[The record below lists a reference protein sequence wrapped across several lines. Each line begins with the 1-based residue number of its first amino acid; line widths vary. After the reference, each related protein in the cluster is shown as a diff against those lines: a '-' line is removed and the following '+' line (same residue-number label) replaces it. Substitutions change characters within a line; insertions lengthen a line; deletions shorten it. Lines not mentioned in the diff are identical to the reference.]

1 MEEGNVLVGSRHASE
16 IRWLFQAGLLVFTI
30 TVAIGILNGFHF
42 ITLPRQVLLTHVH
55 AGTLGWI
62 TLGVIAIC
70 LWLFG
75 EETVTPGNSRAVQA
89 LSLLAAIGIPIYV
102 LAFLSGSLL
111 ARAVFGFPVL
121 IAIVGVLIWLIG
133 RLGRVTMTVPRLAVL
148 AAITTLVVGST
159 IGVLVQLE
167 LASKNAFLPEGAI
180 GGHVTAQVVGYLVL
194 IGMAISEWRLKNTPG
209 LTWPGI
215 VQVGLLFL
223 GGILITIGALLN
235 VQALLGAFIPAELIA
250 VIIYC
255 VRLGPQ
261 LRRVNW
267 LAPNS
272 ERHFGLVVPY
282 LVINLILLIWLI
294 TGVVTKVYAR
304 FELIPIWL
312 VFAFDHTMFIGV
324 MSNSL
329 FGLIQQA
336 SRTSERFWP
345 GGPAGPRER
354 RFGAMRAFEAFPE
367 QVVFWGMNG
376 GMIGFVL
383 TLATDQRGLEKLFT
397 PIMGGSILVGI
408 ITYTVRLQR
417 LRPVRQALTPTP
429 A

>member
-1 MEEGNVLVGSRHASE
+1 MDEASSLSRTSYSSQ
-16 IRWLFQAGLLVFTI
+16 ISWLFQAALLVFTV

-62 TLGVIAIC
+62 TLGVFAAC

-75 EETVTPGNSRAVQA
+75 EDSHRTSPSRAVQA
-89 LSLLAAIGIPIYV
+89 LGLLAAIGIPVYV
-102 LAFLSGSLL
+102 LAFLSGNLL
-111 ARAVFGFPVL
+111 ARAIFGFPVL
-121 IAIVGVLIWLIG
+121 IAIIGVLIWLIG
-133 RLGRVTMTVPRLAVL
+133 RISRVTMTVPRLAVL
-148 AAITTLVVGST
+148 AAIMTLVVGST
-159 IGVLVQLE
+159 IGVLVQVE
-167 LASKNAFLPEGAI
+167 LASKSAFLPDGAI

-194 IGMAISEWRLKNTPG
+194 IGMAIAEWRLKNTPG

-261 LRRVNW
+261 LRRISW
-267 LAPNS
+267 LKPGS
-272 ERHFGLVVPY
+272 DRHFGLVIPY
-282 LVINLILLIWLI
+282 LVINLLLLMWLI

-304 FELIPIWL
+304 FELIPLWL

-336 SRTSERFWP
+336 SRATQPFWP
-345 GGPAGPRER
+345 WA
-354 RFGAMRAFEAFPE
+354 E

-408 ITYTVRLQR
+408 VTYSVRLER
-417 LRPVRQALTPTP
+417 LRRTAPVLAAAP

>member
-1 MEEGNVLVGSRHASE
+1 MKVGNILVGSRHASE

-75 EETVTPGNSRAVQA
+75 EESAAPGNSQAVRA
-89 LSLLAAIGIPIYV
+89 LSLLPAIGIPIYV
-102 LAFLSGSLL
+102 LAFLSG
-111 ARAVFGFPVL
+111 
-121 IAIVGVLIWLIG
+121 
-133 RLGRVTMTVPRLAVL
+133 
-148 AAITTLVVGST
+148 
-159 IGVLVQLE
+159 
-167 LASKNAFLPEGAI
+167 
-180 GGHVTAQVVGYLVL
+180 
-194 IGMAISEWRLKNTPG
+194 
-209 LTWPGI
+209 
-215 VQVGLLFL
+215 
-223 GGILITIGALLN
+223 ILITIGALLN
-235 VQALLGAFIPAELIA
+235 IQALLGAFIPAELIA

-267 LAPNS
+267 LAPTS

-282 LVINLILLIWLI
+282 LVINLILLVWLI

-336 SRTSERFWP
+336 SRARQPFWP
-345 GGPAGPRER
+345 WA
-354 RFGAMRAFEAFPE
+354 E

-383 TLATDQRGLEKLFT
+383 TLAADQRGLEKLFT
-397 PIMGGSILVGI
+397 PIMGGSILIGI

-417 LRPVRQALTPTP
+417 LRSAAPALTAAP

>member
-1 MEEGNVLVGSRHASE
+1 MKAGNILVGSRHASE

-42 ITLPRQVLLTHVH
+42 VTLPRQVLLTHVH

-75 EETVTPGNSRAVQA
+75 EETTTPGNSRAVQA

-102 LAFLSGSLL
+102 LAFLSGNLL
-111 ARAVFGFPVL
+111 ARAIFGFPVL
-121 IAIVGVLIWLIG
+121 VA
-133 RLGRVTMTVPRLAVL
+133 
-148 AAITTLVVGST
+148 
-159 IGVLVQLE
+159 
-167 LASKNAFLPEGAI
+167 
-180 GGHVTAQVVGYLVL
+180 

-267 LAPNS
+267 LAATS
-272 ERHFGLVVPY
+272 ERH
-282 LVINLILLIWLI
+282 
-294 TGVVTKVYAR
+294 
-304 FELIPIWL
+304 
-312 VFAFDHTMFIGV
+312 
-324 MSNSL
+324 
-329 FGLIQQA
+329 
-336 SRTSERFWP
+336 
-345 GGPAGPRER
+345 
-354 RFGAMRAFEAFPE
+354 
-367 QVVFWGMNG
+367 
-376 GMIGFVL
+376 
-383 TLATDQRGLEKLFT
+383 
-397 PIMGGSILVGI
+397 
-408 ITYTVRLQR
+408 
-417 LRPVRQALTPTP
+417 
-429 A
+429 

>member
-1 MEEGNVLVGSRHASE
+1 MLTEVRYSSE
-16 IRWLFQAGLLVFTI
+16 IRWLFRAALLVFTV
-30 TVAIGILNGFHF
+30 TVSIGILNGFHF
-42 ITLPRQVLLTHVH
+42 VTLPRQVLLTHVH

-70 LWLFG
+70 FWLFG
-75 EETVTPGNSRAVQA
+75 DDAPVASNGRVVQA
-89 LSLLAAIGIPIYV
+89 LSVLAAIGIPIYV
-102 LAFLSGSLL
+102 LAFLSGNLL
-111 ARAVFGFPVL
+111 ARAIFGFPVL
-121 IAIVGVLIWLIG
+121 IAIVGVLIWLVG
-133 RLGRVTMTVPRLAVL
+133 QARRVTITVPRLAVL

-167 LASKNAFLPEGAI
+167 LASKSQFLPDGAI

-194 IGMAISEWRLKNTPG
+194 IGMAISEWQLKNTPG
-209 LTWPGI
+209 LTWPGVI
-215 VQVGLLFL
+215 QVGLLFL

-235 VQALLGAFIPAELIA
+235 VQALLGAFIPAELAA

-261 LRRVNW
+261 LRRIDW
-267 LAPNS
+267 LAPS
-272 ERHFGLVVPY
+272 SDRHFGLVVPY
-282 LVINLILLIWLI
+282 LVLNLGLLVWLI
-294 TGVVTKVYAR
+294 TGVVTKTYAR
-304 FELIPIWL
+304 IELIPLWL
-312 VFAFDHTMFIGV
+312 IFAFDHTMFIGV

-336 SRTSERFWP
+336 SRSAERFWP
-345 GGPAGPRER
+345 WA
-354 RFGAMRAFEAFPE
+354 E

-397 PIMGGSILVGI
+397 PIMGGSILIGI
-408 ITYTVRLQR
+408 ITYSVRLRR
-417 LRPVRQALTPTP
+417 LRTAAPTM
-429 A
+429 AGATA

>member
-1 MEEGNVLVGSRHASE
+1 MATTEGNVLVGSRYASE

-75 EETVTPGNSRAVQA
+75 DEIGTPGTSRAVQA
-89 LSLLAAIGIPIYV
+89 LSLVAAIGIPIYV
-102 LAFLSGSLL
+102 LAFLSGNLL
-111 ARAVFGFPVL
+111 ARAIFGFPVL
-121 IAIVGVLIWLIG
+121 IAIVGVLVWLIG

-194 IGMAISEWRLKNTPG
+194 IGMAISEWRLKDTPG

-336 SRTSERFWP
+336 SRTSDRFWP
-345 GGPAGPRER
+345 WA
-354 RFGAMRAFEAFPE
+354 E

-397 PIMGGSILVGI
+397 PIMGGSILIGI

-417 LRPVRQALTPTP
+417 LRSAPTL
-429 A
+429 AAAHA

>member
-1 MEEGNVLVGSRHASE
+1 MDEASSLSRTSYSSQ
-16 IRWLFQAGLLVFTI
+16 ISWLFQAALLVFTV

-62 TLGVIAIC
+62 TLGVFAAC

-75 EETVTPGNSRAVQA
+75 EDSHRTSPSRAVQA
-89 LSLLAAIGIPIYV
+89 LGLLAAIGIPVYV
-102 LAFLSGSLL
+102 LAFLSGNLL
-111 ARAVFGFPVL
+111 ARAIFGFPVL
-121 IAIVGVLIWLIG
+121 IAIIGVLIWLIG
-133 RLGRVTMTVPRLAVL
+133 RISRVTMTVPRLAVL
-148 AAITTLVVGST
+148 AAIMTLVVGST
-159 IGVLVQLE
+159 IGVLVQVE
-167 LASKNAFLPEGAI
+167 LASKSAFLPDGAI

-194 IGMAISEWRLKNTPG
+194 IGMAIGEWRLKNTPG

-261 LRRVNW
+261 LRRISW
-267 LAPNS
+267 LKPGS
-272 ERHFGLVVPY
+272 DRHFGLVIPY
-282 LVINLILLIWLI
+282 LVINLLLLMWLI

-304 FELIPIWL
+304 FELIPLWL

-336 SRTSERFWP
+336 SRARQPFWP
-345 GGPAGPRER
+345 WA
-354 RFGAMRAFEAFPE
+354 E

-408 ITYTVRLQR
+408 VTYSVRLQR
-417 LRPVRQALTPTP
+417 LRRTAPVLAATP

>member
-1 MEEGNVLVGSRHASE
+1 MQEGNVLTGARYSSE
-16 IRWLFQAGLLVFTI
+16 IRWLFQAALLVFTI
-30 TVAIGILNGFHF
+30 TVSIGILNGFHF

-62 TLGVIAIC
+62 TLGVIAVC

-75 EETVTPGNSRAVQA
+75 EDGSIPSNSAAVQA
-89 LSLLAAIGIPIYV
+89 LSLLAAIGIPVYV
-102 LAFLSGSLL
+102 VAFLSGNLL
-111 ARAVFGFPVL
+111 ARAIFGFPVL
-121 IAIVGVLIWLIG
+121 IAIVGILVWLIG

-167 LASKNAFLPEGAI
+167 LASKSAFLPDGAI

-194 IGMAISEWRLKNTPG
+194 IGMAITEWRLKNTPG
-209 LTWPGI
+209 LTWPG
-215 VQVGLLFL
+215 VLQVGLLFL
-223 GGILITIGALLN
+223 GGILITIGAFLN
-235 VQALLGAFIPAELIA
+235 IQALLGAFIPAELIA

-261 LRRVNW
+261 LRQIRW
-267 LAPNS
+267 LKPGS

-282 LVINLILLIWLI
+282 LIINLILLMWLI

-336 SRTSERFWP
+336 SRAPLRFWP
-345 GGPAGPRER
+345 WA
-354 RFGAMRAFEAFPE
+354 E

-383 TLATDQRGLEKLFT
+383 TLASDQRGLEKLFT

-408 ITYTVRLQR
+408 VTYSVRLQR
-417 LRPVRQALTPTP
+417 LRSAAPTLATAPV
-429 A
+429 

>member
-1 MEEGNVLVGSRHASE
+1 MNEGNGLAGARYSSE
-16 IRWLFQAGLLVFTI
+16 IRWLFQAGLLVFVL
-30 TVAIGILNGFHF
+30 TVSIGILNGFHF
-42 ITLPRQVLLTHVH
+42 LTLPRQVLLTHVH

-62 TLGVIAIC
+62 TLGVVATC

-75 EETVTPGNSRAVQA
+75 EEGPPPRPSPANGGGRDSRAIVG
-89 LSLLAAIGIPIYV
+89 LSLLAAISVPVYV
-102 LAFLSGSLL
+102 LAFLSGNLL
-111 ARAVFGFPVL
+111 ARAIFGIPVL
-121 IAIVGVLIWLIG
+121 LAIVGVLIWLVS
-133 RLGRVTMTVPRLAVL
+133 RLGSVRMTVPRLAVL
-148 AAITTLVVGST
+148 AAIATLVVGST

-167 LASKNAFLPEGAI
+167 LASKSAFLPEGAI

-215 VQVGLLFL
+215 FQVGLLFL
-223 GGILITIGALLN
+223 GGVLITIGALLN
-235 VQALLGAFIPAELIA
+235 VQALLGAFIPAELAA

-261 LRRVNW
+261 LRRVDW
-267 LAPNS
+267 LAPTS
-272 ERHFGLVVPY
+272 DRHFGLVVPY
-282 LVINLILLIWLI
+282 LVLNLGLLIWLI
-294 TGVVTKVYAR
+294 TGVVTKTYAR
-304 FELIPIWL
+304 IELIPLWL
-312 VFAFDHTMFIGV
+312 IFAFDHTMFIGV

-336 SRTSERFWP
+336 SRSAERFWP
-345 GGPAGPRER
+345 WA
-354 RFGAMRAFEAFPE
+354 E

-383 TLATDQRGLEKLFT
+383 TLATDQRQLEKLFT

-408 ITYTVRLQR
+408 IAYSVRLQR
-417 LRPVRQALTPTP
+417 LRSGPITTPTP
-429 A
+429 TLPQRGREIPA

>member
-1 MEEGNVLVGSRHASE
+1 MEVEARPIEAGYSSE
-16 IRWLFQAGLLVFTI
+16 IRWLFQAALLVFTI
-30 TVAIGILNGFHF
+30 TVSIGMLNGFHF

-62 TLGVIAIC
+62 TLGVFAIC
-70 LWLFG
+70 FWLFG
-75 EETVTPGNSRAVQA
+75 DDEPAATKKRGAQA

-102 LAFLSGSLL
+102 LAFLSGNLL
-111 ARAVFGFPVL
+111 ARAIFGVPVL
-121 IAIVGVLIWLIG
+121 VAIVGLLLWLISQT
-133 RLGRVTMTVPRLAVL
+133 RRVRMTVPRLAVL
-148 AAITTLVVGST
+148 AAIATLVVGST
-159 IGVLVQLE
+159 IGVLIQLE
-167 LASKNAFLPEGAI
+167 LAGKSQFLPEGAI

-215 VQVGLLFL
+215 IQVGLLFL
-223 GGILITIGALLN
+223 GGVLITIGALLN
-235 VQALLGAFIPAELIA
+235 VQALLGAFIPAELAA

-261 LRRVNW
+261 LRRINW
-267 LAPNS
+267 LAPTS
-272 ERHFGLVVPY
+272 DRHFGLVVPY
-282 LVINLILLIWLI
+282 LILNLVLLIWLI
-294 TGVVTKVYAR
+294 TGVVTKAYAR
-304 FELIPIWL
+304 FELIPLWL

-324 MSNSL
+324 MSNSI

-336 SRTSERFWP
+336 SRGAKRFWP
-345 GGPAGPRER
+345 WA
-354 RFGAMRAFEAFPE
+354 E

-408 ITYTVRLQR
+408 ITYSARLLRLQR
-417 LRPVRQALTPTP
+417 AAPTLAGAP
-429 A
+429 L

>member
-1 MEEGNVLVGSRHASE
+1 MNEGNALSGTRYSAE
-16 IRWLFQAGLLVFTI
+16 IRWLFSAGLLVFVV
-30 TVAIGILNGFHF
+30 TVSIGILNGFHF
-42 ITLPRQVLLTHVH
+42 FSLPRQVLLTHVH

-62 TLGVIAIC
+62 TLGVFAIC

-75 EETVTPGNSRAVQA
+75 EELPPPRPSPASGGGRDARAVQA
-89 LSLLAAIGIPIYV
+89 LSLLAAIGIPVYV
-102 LAFLSGSLL
+102 LAFLSGNLV
-111 ARAVFGFPVL
+111 ARAIFGIPVL
-121 IAIVGVLIWLIG
+121 VAIVGVLVWLVS
-133 RLGRVTMTVPRLAVL
+133 RLGSVRLTVPRLAVL

-159 IGVLVQLE
+159 IGVLIQLE
-167 LASKNAFLPEGAI
+167 LASKSTFLPEGAI

-215 VQVGLLFL
+215 IQVGLLFL

-235 VQALLGAFIPAELIA
+235 VQALLGAFIPAELAAI
-250 VIIYC
+250 IIYC

-261 LRRVNW
+261 LRRVDW
-267 LAPNS
+267 LAATS
-272 ERHFGLVVPY
+272 GRHFGLVVPY
-282 LVINLILLIWLI
+282 LILNLALLIWLI
-294 TGVVTKVYAR
+294 TGVVTKAYAR
-304 FELIPIWL
+304 FELIPLWL

-336 SRTSERFWP
+336 SRSAERFWP
-345 GGPAGPRER
+345 WA
-354 RFGAMRAFEAFPE
+354 E

-408 ITYTVRLQR
+408 VTYSVRLQR
-417 LRPVRQALTPTP
+417 LR
-429 A
+429 

>member
-1 MEEGNVLVGSRHASE
+1 MKAGNILVGSRHASE
-16 IRWLFQAGLLVFTI
+16 IRWLFQSGLLVFPI

-89 LSLLAAIGIPIYV
+89 LSLLAAVGIPIYV
-102 LAFLSGSLL
+102 LAFLSGNLL
-111 ARAVFGFPVL
+111 ARAVFGFPV
-121 IAIVGVLIWLIG
+121 
-133 RLGRVTMTVPRLAVL
+133 
-148 AAITTLVVGST
+148 
-159 IGVLVQLE
+159 
-167 LASKNAFLPEGAI
+167 
-180 GGHVTAQVVGYLVL
+180 
-194 IGMAISEWRLKNTPG
+194 
-209 LTWPGI
+209 
-215 VQVGLLFL
+215 
-223 GGILITIGALLN
+223 LITIGALLN

-329 FGLIQQA
+329 FGLIPQA
-336 SRTSERFWP
+336 SRARQPFWP
-345 GGPAGPRER
+345 WA
-354 RFGAMRAFEAFPE
+354 E
-367 QVVFWGMNG
+367 QVVFWGMKC
-376 GMIGFVL
+376 GMSGFL
-383 TLATDQRGLEKLFT
+383 LPLA
-397 PIMGGSILVGI
+397 
-408 ITYTVRLQR
+408 
-417 LRPVRQALTPTP
+417 A
-429 A
+429 

>member
-1 MEEGNVLVGSRHASE
+1 
-16 IRWLFQAGLLVFTI
+16 
-30 TVAIGILNGFHF
+30 
-42 ITLPRQVLLTHVH
+42 
-55 AGTLGWI
+55 
-62 TLGVIAIC
+62 
-70 LWLFG
+70 
-75 EETVTPGNSRAVQA
+75 
-89 LSLLAAIGIPIYV
+89 
-102 LAFLSGSLL
+102 
-111 ARAVFGFPVL
+111 VL
-121 IAIVGVLIWLIG
+121 IAIVGFLIWLIG
-133 RLGRVTMTVPRLAVL
+133 RLGRITMTVPRLAVL
-148 AAITTLVVGST
+148 AAITTLVGGST

-167 LASKNAFLPEGAI
+167 LASKSSFLPDGAI

-194 IGMAISEWRLKNTPG
+194 IGMAISEWRLRNTQG

-223 GGILITIGALLN
+223 GGILITIGAFLN

-255 VRLGPQ
+255 VRLAPQ
-261 LRRVNW
+261 LRGISW
-267 LAPNS
+267 LKPGS

-282 LVINLILLIWLI
+282 LIINLALLMWLI

-304 FELIPIWL
+304 FELIPLWL

-336 SRTSERFWP
+336 SRRPQQFWP
-345 GGPAGPRER
+345 WAD
-354 RFGAMRAFEAFPE
+354 

-417 LRPVRQALTPTP
+417 FRRTGAVLAATP

>member
-1 MEEGNVLVGSRHASE
+1 MPTQATYSSE
-16 IRWLFQAGLLVFTI
+16 VRWLFQAALLVFTI
-30 TVAIGILNGFHF
+30 TVSIGILNGFHF

-70 LWLFG
+70 FWLFG
-75 EETVTPGNSRAVQA
+75 EATPADRNAWAVRA

-102 LAFLSGSLL
+102 LAFLSGNLT
-111 ARAVFGFPVL
+111 ARAIFGFPVL
-121 IAIVGVLIWLIG
+121 IAIVGVLIWLVG
-133 RLGRVTMTVPRLAVL
+133 RARRVTMTVPRLAVL

-167 LASKNAFLPEGAI
+167 LASKSQFLPDGAI

-209 LTWPGI
+209 LSWPGI
-215 VQVGLLFL
+215 IQVGLLFL

-235 VQALLGAFIPAELIA
+235 VQALLGAFIPAELAA

-261 LRRVNW
+261 LRRIDW
-267 LAPNS
+267 LAPTS
-272 ERHFGLVVPY
+272 DRHFGLVVPY
-282 LVINLILLIWLI
+282 LVLNLGLLMWLI
-294 TGVVTKVYAR
+294 TGVVTKTYAR
-304 FELIPIWL
+304 IELIPLWL
-312 VFAFDHTMFIGV
+312 IFAFDHTMFIGV

-329 FGLIQQA
+329 FGLIQQV
-336 SRTSERFWP
+336 SRSAERFWP
-345 GGPAGPRER
+345 WA
-354 RFGAMRAFEAFPE
+354 E

-383 TLATDQRGLEKLFT
+383 TLATDQRSLEKLFT

-408 ITYTVRLQR
+408 ITYSVRLQR
-417 LRPVRQALTPTP
+417 LRTAAPSLAVAPV
-429 A
+429 

>member
-1 MEEGNVLVGSRHASE
+1 MQEGNVRSGAPYSTE
-16 IRWLFQAGLLVFTI
+16 IRWLFQAGLLVFVV
-30 TVAIGILNGFHF
+30 TVSIGILNGFHF
-42 ITLPRQVLLTHVH
+42 VTLPRQVLLTHVH

-62 TLGVIAIC
+62 TLGVIATC

-75 EETVTPGNSRAVQA
+75 EDESAPRSRRAMQW
-89 LSLLAAIGIPIYV
+89 LSLLAAIAVPVYV
-102 LAFLSGSLL
+102 LAFLSGNLP
-111 ARAVFGFPVL
+111 ARAIFGIPVL
-121 IAIVGVLIWLIG
+121 VAIVGVLGWLISRIG
-133 RLGRVTMTVPRLAVL
+133 QVRLTVPRLAVL
-148 AAITTLVVGST
+148 AAIATLVIGST
-159 IGVLVQLE
+159 IGVLIQLE
-167 LASKNAFLPEGAI
+167 LASKSAFLPEGAI

-194 IGMAISEWRLKNTPG
+194 IGMAISEWRLKDTPG

-215 VQVGLLFL
+215 IQVGLLFL
-223 GGILITIGALLN
+223 GGVLITIGALLN
-235 VQALLGAFIPAELIA
+235 VQALLGAFIPAELAA

-261 LRRVNW
+261 LRRVDW
-267 LAPNS
+267 LAPTS

-282 LVINLILLIWLI
+282 LVLNLALLIWLI
-294 TGVVTKVYAR
+294 AGVVTKTYAR
-304 FELIPIWL
+304 IELIPLWL
-312 VFAFDHTMFIGV
+312 IFAFDHTMFIGV

-336 SRTSERFWP
+336 SRSDERFWP
-345 GGPAGPRER
+345 WA
-354 RFGAMRAFEAFPE
+354 E

-383 TLATDQRGLEKLFT
+383 TLATDQRQLEKLFT

-408 ITYTVRLQR
+408 ITYSVRLQR
-417 LRPVRQALTPTP
+417 LRGGAAPAPTLPRQRGREIP